1 MRDHVRYNRHVIL
14 GKHVRLRPLEREDL
28 PRFVRWVSDPEIRAH
43 VAQYKPL
50 SLAQEEQW
58 YARNLEAGDT
68 QSWAIDAHREQTTAD
83 PWEHI
88 GVCGY
93 HVIDWRNRSG
103 EVGIIIGARE
113 YWSQGFGTD
122 AMQTLVGWGFNTLNL
137 NRVHLHVY
145 ADNARAIR
153 CYEKVGFRT
162 EGCLRQANFHNG
174 VYRDALLMG
183 LLREEWRSS

>member
-1 MRDHVRYNRHVIL
+1 MIL
-14 GKHVRLRPLEREDL
+14 GKRVRLRPLEREDL
-28 PRFVRWVSDPEIRAH
+28 PRFVRWISDPEIRAH

-68 QSWAIDAHREQTTAD
+68 QSWAIDARREQTTTED

-93 HVIDWRNRSG
+93 HAIDWRNRSG
-103 EVGIIIGARE
+103 EVGILIGARE
-113 YWSQGFGTD
+113 YWGRGFGAD
-122 AMQTLVGWGFNTLNL
+122 AMQTLVGWGFSVLNL
-137 NRVHLHVY
+137 NRVHLYVY

-153 CYEKVGFRT
+153 CYEKVGFRA
-162 EGCLRQANFHNG
+162 EGCLRQANFYSG
-174 VYRDALLMG
+174 AYRDAVVMG
-183 LLREEWRSS
+183 LLREEWRPP